1 MEPLRDDLVSE
12 GITFPVSE
20 KIGNDTRSAAPAS
33 RLTVLFPLAKPF
45 DLALRALLDA
55 EVLDHVLHVT
65 NLDLWVVALAMW
77 PNRQTGI
84 ASAPEDH
91 QPVVR
96 ALLSCVAG
104 RTVIEHGPDILE
116 RDRPERGHEGLRR
129 LCDRVKRVDSRG
141 RVVADILDIDLGHP
155 AFGLGGTEF
164 GEG

>member
-1 MEPLRDDLVSE
+1 MVGRIYPPPRL
-12 GITFPVSE
+12 
-20 KIGNDTRSAAPAS
+20 PA
-33 RLTVLFPLAKPF
+33 PLAKPF

-65 NLDLWVVALAMW
+65 NLDLWIVALAVW

-84 ASAPEDH
+84 APIPEDH
-91 QPVVR
+91 QPVVC

-104 RTVIEHGPDILE
+104 RTVIEHGPDIFE

-155 AFGLGGTEF
+155 AFGLGGTEP